1 MTATAA
7 KPRAIGSSMTSDFCH
22 KSGNS
27 YHNSHVFKKKFK
39 IISTAQSMY
48 TRSIGVPYD
57 KQNGKSI
64 EMTPSDVRKLKS
76 IA

>member
-1 MTATAA
+1 
-7 KPRAIGSSMTSDFCH
+7 
-22 KSGNS
+22 
-27 YHNSHVFKKKFK
+27 
-39 IISTAQSMY
+39 MY